1 MIAFWKLAPAI
12 AAGNVLVLKTPENT
26 PLWGQKLAE
35 LVRESGFPPGVINII
50 CGHGAVAGQALS
62 EHMDVRKLAF
72 TGSPGVGR
80 QILTSA
86 ARSNLKRVSLELG
99 GKSPSIVFDDADWEN
114 AMFWTTLGITASNG
128 QICAA
133 GSRIYVQAT
142 IYDRF
147 LMDFTRRIREA
158 VPGDPFS
165 PDTTKGAVAS
175 KGQLDK
181 IVEYVDKGKISGA
194 RLLHGGQQLETGGYF
209 IENTAFA
216 DVPQDADIMR
226 EEVFGPLAS
235 IASFTTEEEV
245 IAKANDSAYGLSAAV
260 FTNDVNRAFRVSEA
274 LESGQVT
281 INSWGDGKQ
290 LQHIVLTF
298 PESMSICILLRIPCI
313 TQSLVADSNCCSE
326 PERAFWRNQGKR
338 IWKGHGQG
346 SVG

>member
-35 LVRESGFPPGVINII
+35 LVKDSGFPPGVINIV
-50 CGHGAVAGQALS
+50 CGYGSVAGQALS
-62 EHMDVRKLAF
+62 ENMDVRKIAF

-86 ARSNLKRVSLELG
+86 AKSNLKRVSLELG
-99 GKSPSIVFDDADWEN
+99 GKSPSIIFEDADWEN
-114 AMFWTTLGITASNG
+114 ALFWTTLGITASNG

-147 LMDFTRRIREA
+147 LTDFTRRLRDS

-165 PDTTKGAVAS
+165 PQTTKGAVAS
-175 KGQLDK
+175 KAQLEK
-181 IVEYVDKGKISGA
+181 IVEYVDKGKASGA
-194 RLLHGGQQLETGGYF
+194 RLLHGGQQLAAGGYL

-216 DVPQDADIMR
+216 DVAQDADIMR

-235 IASFTTEEEV
+235 IASFTSEEEV

-290 LQHIVLTF
+290 
-298 PESMSICILLRIPCI
+298 MSFCYYRTNDKI
-313 TQSLVADSNCCSE
+313 
-326 PERAFWRNQGKR
+326 
-338 IWKGHGQG
+338 